1 MFWHIQAIFRSLLM
15 SYRALLPSNHN
26 QMQHLHLHFESPCFV
41 CAYTSFTFSFYQS
54 CAAVFAQSTFFIMAH
69 FQGVAVSPRSLSEA
83 SSVVFVAFTFALL
96 GFCISGIFGFAMQC
110 VLHIYIILD
119 LYLFL
124 EPPFCCSVFWGTVM
138 ITYQLLCQALFC
150 WLNCSGLQ
158 CFLQCNVMCCSALQC
173 SLQSFHCSLLT
184 FLIFLFYSVSGH
196 SLYIQIPVL
205 NI

>member
-1 MFWHIQAIFRSLLM
+1 MQAIFRSLLM
-15 SYRALLPSNHN
+15 SYRALLPSNHK

-124 EPPFCCSVFWGTVM
+124 AAPFLLQCVLRDSSL
-138 ITYQLLCQALFC
+138 ITYQLLYQAWFC

-158 CFLQCNVMCCSALQC
+158 YILQCNVMCCSALQ
-173 SLQSFHCSLLT
+173 SFRCSLLA
-184 FLIFLFYSVSGH
+184 F
-196 SLYIQIPVL
+196 
-205 NI
+205 